1 MTFHMSAKC
10 ISASRALSWN
20 DRSASFSSLVSSISL
35 AFVAGTV
42 GLSLVI
48 VGMVCVLCFAFV
60 CLHQCASTA
69 LITSSIDD
77 RR

>member
-1 MTFHMSAKC
+1 
-10 ISASRALSWN
+10 
-20 DRSASFSSLVSSISL
+20 LVSSISL